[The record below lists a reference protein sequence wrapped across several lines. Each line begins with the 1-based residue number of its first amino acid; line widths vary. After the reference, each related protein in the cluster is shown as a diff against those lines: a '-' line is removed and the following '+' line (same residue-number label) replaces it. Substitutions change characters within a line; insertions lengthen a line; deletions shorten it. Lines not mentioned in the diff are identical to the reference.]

1 MVLYTANSPTCD
13 SDLKNNNICYRKKG
27 MQKSTFFFS
36 EITLYISQSLVAV
49 YKGHFMHLIIILC
62 IEMYWWWRRH
72 SLPIDI
78 SSPTFFLYA
87 TDMAWF
93 YVENVHNIF
102 WSTHTLSII
111 RYIQYYTF
119 KRKLDHLYNTFFF
132 VSKVRCSSFY
142 SSVPENNRVSAK
154 HFFLIQLHMKQL
166 FKNKAK
172 ESGTFHSAQNLF
184 HCLLFTL
191 CL

>member
-1 MVLYTANSPTCD
+1 
-13 SDLKNNNICYRKKG
+13 
-27 MQKSTFFFS
+27 
-36 EITLYISQSLVAV
+36 
-49 YKGHFMHLIIILC
+49 MHLIIILC

-132 VSKVRCSSFY
+132 VSKVCCSMCSVSILVFLKTTEYQQNNFFNSTKYETTLQKQSEGVWYIPQRTQSFPLLALY
-142 SSVPENNRVSAK
+142 SMFIACPCAP
-154 HFFLIQLHMKQL
+154 
-166 FKNKAK
+166 
-172 ESGTFHSAQNLF
+172 
-184 HCLLFTL
+184 
-191 CL
+191 